1 MSILI
6 KKVIQVEKEIEKIEK
21 TIKKAY
27 GDSSDLVFRKIKT
40 KDQEIMYVYLESVS
54 SDDKVSNFL
63 MKDLSYYVKN
73 KKEKI
78 FDNLLTMLQNSIYNS
93 HLSIETDLENIYY
106 KLSSGYT
113 IIFINGEERAISVET
128 KADLDRSIT
137 DSTSETIVRGPKDS
151 FNENNSTNI
160 GLIRKRIKTNK
171 LWFKEKII
179 GRKTKT
185 KVTVSYI
192 EDVVDLKKVEEV
204 EKRLEKIDIDGI
216 IDSGYIRDFLI
227 SDNTNS
233 FPKIKSTERPDVA
246 CTSLLEG
253 KIVILVENSPFV
265 LITPSV
271 LIDFIHTPEDYY
283 QKTPNINFTRILR
296 SIALFLTI
304 ITPAFYIAVTTF
316 NQEMIPNE
324 LLISLAIQ
332 QDGVPFPTAFETIMM
347 MITFEILR
355 ESDIRIPSP
364 MGAAISIVGALV
376 LGDAAVSAG
385 IVSPIVIIVVAITS
399 ICGLLFT
406 DIDFVNAIR
415 IWRLIFI
422 LFATIAGLIGIV
434 IAGIIFITKLASIS
448 TNEVPYLAPFS
459 PLHYKE
465 LKDSIIRFPIN
476 KLKNRPSYIAPKNTT
491 KLGDENE

>member
-1 MSILI
+1 M
-6 KKVIQVEKEIEKIEK
+6 EKEIEKIEK
-21 TIKKAY
+21 QIKKEY
-27 GDSSDLVFRKIKT
+27 GESSDLIFRKIKT
-40 KDQEIMYVYLESVS
+40 KDQELLYVYLESVS
-54 SDDKVSNFL
+54 SDDKVSDFL

-73 KKEKI
+73 KKEKN
-78 FDNLLTMLQNSIYNS
+78 FDNLFHMLENSIYNS
-93 HLSIETDLENIYY
+93 HLSIETNMDDIYY

-113 IIFINGEERAISVET
+113 IIFVDGEEKAISVET
-128 KADLDRSIT
+128 KADLNRSISE
-137 DSTSETIVRGPKDS
+137 STSEVIVRGPKDS
-151 FNENNSTNI
+151 FNENNASNI

-171 LWFKEKII
+171 LWFKEQLV

-185 KVTVSYI
+185 KVTIAFI
-192 EDVVDLKKVEEV
+192 EDIADSKKVEKI
-204 EKRLEKIDIDGI
+204 EKIISKIDIDGI
-216 IDSGYIRDFLI
+216 IDSGYIRDFLTN
-227 SDNTNS
+227 DNSTS

-246 CTSLLEG
+246 CTSLLQG

-271 LIDFIHTPEDYY
+271 LVDFIHTPEDYY
-283 QKTPNINFTRILR
+283 QKTSNINFTRILR

-332 QDGVPFPTAFETIMM
+332 QDGVPFPTAFEVIMM
-347 MITFEILR
+347 MVTFEILR

-422 LFATIAGLIGIV
+422 LFATLAGLIGIV
-434 IAGIIFITKLASIS
+434 VAGIIFITKLASVS
-448 TNEVPYLAPFS
+448 TDEVPYLVPFS
-459 PLHYKE
+459 PLHPTE
-465 LKDSIIRFPIN
+465 LKDAIIRLPIN
-476 KLKNRPSYIAPKNTT
+476 KLKKRPDYLAPNNQT
-491 KLGDENE
+491 KLGDKNE

>member
-1 MSILI
+1 MEKDIKNIEKQI
-6 KKVIQVEKEIEKIEK
+6 KKEF
-21 TIKKAY
+21 
-27 GDSSDLVFRKIKT
+27 GDSSDLIFRTIKT
-40 KDQEIMYVYLESVS
+40 KEQELLYVYLESVS
-54 SDDKVSNFL
+54 SDDKVSDFL

-73 KKEKI
+73 KKEKS
-78 FDNLLTMLQNSIYNS
+78 FESLFSMLENSIYNS
-93 HLSIETDLENIYY
+93 HLNVENNIDDIYY

-113 IIFINGEERAISVET
+113 IIFVNGEEKAISIET
-128 KADLDRSIT
+128 KADLNRSIAE
-137 DSTSETIVRGPKDS
+137 STSEVIVRGPKDS
-151 FNENNSTNI
+151 FNENHAANI

-171 LWFKEKII
+171 LWFKEQLVGKQ
-179 GRKTKT
+179 TKT
-185 KVTVSYI
+185 KVTIAYI
-192 EDVVDLKKVEEV
+192 DGIADSKKVEEI
-204 EKRLEKIDIDGI
+204 EKIIGNIDIDGI

-227 SDNTNS
+227 KKNTTS
-233 FPKIKSTERPDVA
+233 FPKLKSTERPDVA
-246 CTSLLEG
+246 CASLLQG
-253 KIVILVENSPFV
+253 KIVIMVENTPFV

-271 LIDFIHTPEDYY
+271 LVDFIHTPEDYY
-283 QKTPNINFTRILR
+283 QKTSNINFTRILR
-296 SIALFLTI
+296 TIALFLTI

-332 QDGVPFPTAFETIMM
+332 QDGVPFPTAFEVIMM

-422 LFATIAGLIGIV
+422 LFATLAGLIGIV
-434 IAGIIFITKLASIS
+434 VAGIIFITKLASIT
-448 TNEVPYLAPFS
+448 TNDVPYLVPFS
-459 PLHYKE
+459 PLRFTE
-465 LKDSIIRFPIN
+465 LKDAIIRFPIN
-476 KLKNRPSYIAPKNTT
+476 KLKKRPHYLAPNNQT
-491 KLGDENE
+491 KLGDQNE

>member
-1 MSILI
+1 M
-6 KKVIQVEKEIEKIEK
+6 EKEIEKIEK
-21 TIKKAY
+21 QIKKEY
-27 GDSSDLVFRKIKT
+27 GESSDLIFRKIKT
-40 KDQEIMYVYLESVS
+40 KDQELLYVYLESVS
-54 SDDKVSNFL
+54 SDDKVSDFL

-73 KKEKI
+73 KKEKN
-78 FDNLLTMLQNSIYNS
+78 FDNLFHMLENSIYNS
-93 HLSIETDLENIYY
+93 HLSIETNMDDIYY

-113 IIFINGEERAISVET
+113 IIFVDGEEKAISVET
-128 KADLDRSIT
+128 KADLNRSISE
-137 DSTSETIVRGPKDS
+137 STSEVIVRGPKDS
-151 FNENNSTNI
+151 FNENNASNI

-171 LWFKEKII
+171 LWFKEQLV

-185 KVTVSYI
+185 KVTIAFI
-192 EDVVDLKKVEEV
+192 EDIADSKKVEKI
-204 EKRLEKIDIDGI
+204 EKIISKIDIDGI
-216 IDSGYIRDFLI
+216 IDSGYIRDFLTN
-227 SDNTNS
+227 DNSTS

-246 CTSLLEG
+246 CTSLLQG

-271 LIDFIHTPEDYY
+271 LVDFIHTPEDYY
-283 QKTPNINFTRILR
+283 QKTSNINFTRILR

-332 QDGVPFPTAFETIMM
+332 QDGVPFPTAFEVIMM
-347 MITFEILR
+347 MVTFEILR

-422 LFATIAGLIGIV
+422 LFATLAGLIGIV
-434 IAGIIFITKLASIS
+434 VAGIIFITKLASVS
-448 TNEVPYLAPFS
+448 TDEVPYLVPFS
-459 PLHYKE
+459 PLRPTE
-465 LKDSIIRFPIN
+465 LKDAIIRLPIN
-476 KLKNRPSYIAPKNTT
+476 KLKKRPDYLAPNNQT
-491 KLGDENE
+491 KLGDKNE